1 MSESVKILFIED
13 SEDDALLMTHCLNGL
28 CADIEHQRVESK
40 EELVNVLKDDKWDLI
55 ITDNALPQLSGSEAI
70 NLIRKKGIKT
80 PIICV
85 SGTDMGNY
93 NQECLDAGAVAF
105 ILKDNLDELREVVEK
120 IINELFTN

>member
-1 MSESVKILFIED
+1 MSESVKILFVED
-13 SEDDALLMTHCLNGL
+13 SEDDALLMIHCLDGI

-40 EELVNVLKDDKWDLI
+40 EELVDVLKDDKWDLI
-55 ITDNALPQLSGSEAI
+55 ITDNAMPQLTGIEVI
-70 NLIRKKGIKT
+70 QLIRKKGIIV

-105 ILKDNLDELREVVEK
+105 ILKDNFDELRKVVEK